1 MTPAQLDDLMAD
13 YDRRWGP
20 CRLPALVSEATA
32 AKYETVRAAL
42 DAGTAPWAPNVEAIR
57 AAMGRAWKA
66 METEAVSAGHQPLP
80 PACAVIQGKYSL
92 YAFAFDDAHRQAL
105 VLRYAHDKQPVTIW
119 SASDV
124 LALIDRPGITQ
135 DAMRMF
141 PGSSVQPAEY
151 RQGKRRA
158 AFDHGTG
165 LDDILPMPG
174 ENAA

>member
-1 MTPAQLDDLMAD
+1 MTPAQLDDILAD

-20 CRLPALVSEATA
+20 CRLPSLVSEATR
-32 AKYETVRAAL
+32 AKYETVRQAL
-42 DAGTAPWAPNVEAIR
+42 DAGRAPWAADVAAIR

-66 METEAVSAGHQPLP
+66 MEAEAVASGHQPLP
-80 PACAVIQGKYSL
+80 PACVVVQGERGL
-92 YAFAFDDAHRQAL
+92 YAFVFDDQHRQAV
-105 VLRYAHDKQPVTIW
+105 VLRYAHERQPITVW

-135 DAMRMF
+135 DAMRLF
-141 PGSSVQPAEY
+141 PGSSVQPAQY

-158 AFDHGTG
+158 AFDAGTE

-174 ENAA
+174 EAAE